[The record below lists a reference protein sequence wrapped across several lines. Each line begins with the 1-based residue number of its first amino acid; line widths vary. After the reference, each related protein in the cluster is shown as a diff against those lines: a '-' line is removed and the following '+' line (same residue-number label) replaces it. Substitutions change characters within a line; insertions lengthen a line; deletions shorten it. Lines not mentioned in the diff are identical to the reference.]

1 MEGGNKM
8 WLIGFYVIGCV
19 VSAILGLCLL
29 VIEEKNI
36 KKGESSLQYEMIS
49 AMAILSWITIAIY
62 AWNWIKKKKRD

>member
-19 VSAILGLCLL
+19 VSAILGFCLL
-29 VIEEKNI
+29 VIKEKKI
-36 KKGESSLQYEMIS
+36 KKGESLQYGMIS